1 MTAPD
6 SLDGTDP
13 LLRGV
18 GLDAQTRCAHYAT
31 ARDVVALRFACCPAY
46 WSCHRCH
53 AELADHPAV
62 PVPADDAL
70 LACVN
75 SDGRLLVFA
84 AGIFAGIFSGTKM
97 VDALAQTL
105 VDWIPPSWGH
115 LFPVVV
121 AITSMPLT
129 FVLLLPQYQPIEHDA
144 NRPI

>member
-53 AELADHPAV
+53 AELTDHPAV
-62 PVPADDAL
+62 TL
-70 LACVN
+70 H
-75 SDGRLLVFA
+75 RLLQAQGFGGGFA
-84 AGIFAGIFSGTKM
+84 RNEEWPL
-97 VDALAQTL
+97 DA
-105 VDWIPPSWGH
+105 D
-115 LFPVVV
+115 VVV
-121 AITSMPLT
+121 VDEASMLDVELT
-129 FVLLLPQYQPIEHDA
+129 EGD
-144 NRPI
+144 R

>member
-53 AELADHPAV
+53 AELTDHPAV
-62 PVPADDAL
+62 PVPADAL
-70 LACVN
+70 DVVAAVRFAGQHGLRVEVGAGGL
-75 SDGRLLVFA
+75 DGRR
-84 AGIFAGIFSGTKM
+84 
-97 VDALAQTL
+97 
-105 VDWIPPSWGH
+105 GH
-115 LFPVVV
+115 KCRGHP
-121 AITSMPLT
+121 
-129 FVLLLPQYQPIEHDA
+129 
-144 NRPI
+144 NGG

>member
-62 PVPADDAL
+62 PVPAGDFVPFIIDGPPVEDWGPNKGQNWNVTIHRQRLVAL
-70 LACVN
+70 PADHML
-75 SDGRLLVFA
+75 
-84 AGIFAGIFSGTKM
+84 T
-97 VDALAQTL
+97 VDVWDQT
-105 VDWIPPSWGH
+105 
-115 LFPVVV
+115 
-121 AITSMPLT
+121 
-129 FVLLLPQYQPIEHDA
+129 
-144 NRPI
+144 

>member
-62 PVPADDAL
+62 PVPAGDFDRPHVLCGVCRTELSVTAYLAL
-70 LACVN
+70 EATADPACPACGAPFN
-75 SDGRLLVFA
+75 PGCA
-84 AGIFAGIFSGTKM
+84 AHAPLYFDVPASGSPAGEA
-97 VDALAQTL
+97 DPAAQ
-105 VDWIPPSWGH
+105 P
-115 LFPVVV
+115 
-121 AITSMPLT
+121 
-129 FVLLLPQYQPIEHDA
+129 
-144 NRPI
+144 

>member
-62 PVPADDAL
+62 PVPAGDFDRPHVLCGVCRTELSVAAYLAL
-70 LACVN
+70 EAT
-75 SDGRLLVFA
+75 DGVKEALHLVAREKVGHGIITA
-84 AGIFAGIFSGTKM
+84 A
-97 VDALAQTL
+97 V
-105 VDWIPPSWGH
+105 
-115 LFPVVV
+115 PVVR
-121 AITSMPLT
+121 LT
-129 FVLLLPQYQPIEHDA
+129 Q
-144 NRPI
+144 

>member
-53 AELADHPAV
+53 AASKSAAVLARA
-62 PVPADDAL
+62 
-70 LACVN
+70 
-75 SDGRLLVFA
+75 
-84 AGIFAGIFSGTKM
+84 
-97 VDALAQTL
+97 
-105 VDWIPPSWGH
+105 
-115 LFPVVV
+115 
-121 AITSMPLT
+121 SMS
-129 FVLLLPQYQPIEHDA
+129 VLLRQASDERRA
-144 NRPI
+144 